1 MKATGV
7 SAWLHAGTCI
17 AICGVLLIGRA
28 NAMWAPIT
36 DEELVA
42 SADLIVVGEWRT
54 AQHGEQGRV
63 AVSEVL
69 KGKKTLTS
77 IRVES
82 AANKVAHSSTDLVFH
97 AGDRGIWLLRR
108 APGLTD
114 VYLID
119 HPQRFVPSHGGE
131 ERIQALRRLLKD

>member
-1 MKATGV
+1 M
-7 SAWLHAGTCI
+7 
-17 AICGVLLIGRA
+17 LLGSA

-82 AANKVAHSSTDLVFH
+82 AANKVARSSTDLVFH
-97 AGDRGIWLLRR
+97 AGDRGLWLLRR
-108 APGLTD
+108 APGPDD

-119 HPQRFVPSHGGE
+119 HPQRFVPSRGGE